1 VSRVPS
7 ALFLDPVPEA
17 ARAARAHV
25 QHALDGLQL
34 QHLSE
39 AAELGTSELVTNAV
53 LHARTSI
60 RLTVVRTPTGVR
72 IEVGDDST
80 VEPRSLIGR
89 DRADS
94 EHIASVGRG
103 LVLLEALGRWGV
115 RVQDGDQPGKVVW
128 FEPAPETS
136 EHPESAVDAGSP
148 PSATADAPVS
158 AATEPERPPPD
169 DAAAALGRYDRHS
182 DSSLVE
188 VRLLRF
194 PLVVFHRARLH
205 HDELIR
211 EFTLLALQD
220 GGVDAATV
228 PKRLVE
234 LIEILGRRYRPTAER
249 GHVLRDEAAARGDLS
264 IDLTY
269 HVPAAVR
276 ATLLDLHAL
285 MEDADLLA
293 EQGELLTVPPSDLVR
308 DFRRWYIAQFLDQM
322 DGKPPSPW
330 PGPLH

>member
-1 VSRVPS
+1 MGGAPPESTVSRIPS
-7 ALFLDPVPEA
+7 ALVLDPVPEA

-25 QHALDGLQL
+25 QHALDGLRL
-34 QHLSE
+34 QHLSD
-39 AAELGTSELVTNAV
+39 AAELATSELVTNAV

-60 RLTVVRTPTGVR
+60 RLTVVPTPSGVR

-80 VEPRSLIGR
+80 VEPRTQIER

-94 EHIASVGRG
+94 GHIASVGRG

-115 RVQDGDQPGKVVW
+115 RAQVGDQPGKVVW
-128 FEPAPETS
+128 FEPVPETGG
-136 EHPESAVDAGSP
+136 HPESAGDAGSAA
-148 PSATADAPVS
+148 SAAADEPVS
-158 AATEPERPPPD
+158 GAVEPERPAPD

-220 GGVDAATV
+220 
-228 PKRLVE
+228 
-234 LIEILGRRYRPTAER
+234 
-249 GHVLRDEAAARGDLS
+249 
-264 IDLTY
+264 
-269 HVPAAVR
+269 PAGSTR
-276 ATLLDLHAL
+276 A
-285 MEDADLLA
+285 
-293 EQGELLTVPPSDLVR
+293 QCRSGS
-308 DFRRWYIAQFLDQM
+308 
-322 DGKPPSPW
+322 SS
-330 PGPLH
+330 

>member
-1 VSRVPS
+1 MGGAPPESTVSRVPS

-94 EHIASVGRG
+94 GHIASVGRG

-128 FEPAPETS
+128 FEPVPETGK
-136 EHPESAVDAGSP
+136 HAESAVDAGSASP
-148 PSATADAPVS
+148 QLPTSRS
-158 AATEPERPPPD
+158 RERWSRRPAPD
-169 DAAAALGRYDRHS
+169 DAAAALRRYDRHS

-194 PLVVFHRARLH
+194 PLVVFHRAAC
-205 HDELIR
+205 
-211 EFTLLALQD
+211 T
-220 GGVDAATV
+220 T
-228 PKRLVE
+228 
-234 LIEILGRRYRPTAER
+234 T
-249 GHVLRDEAAARGDLS
+249 S
-264 IDLTY
+264 
-269 HVPAAVR
+269 
-276 ATLLDLHAL
+276 
-285 MEDADLLA
+285 
-293 EQGELLTVPPSDLVR
+293 
-308 DFRRWYIAQFLDQM
+308 
-322 DGKPPSPW
+322 
-330 PGPLH
+330 